1 MKRAL
6 YLTQV
11 DFVQVPLLAERA
23 DTDVA
28 VLPVQEQ
35 RLINVLRRA
44 LQLLPVTAQL
54 GKAGGGEKR
63 KRKKK

>member
-44 LQLLPVTAQL
+44 LQLLPVTAQS
-54 GKAGGGEKR
+54 GKAEKKER
-63 KRKKK
+63 ERKKK